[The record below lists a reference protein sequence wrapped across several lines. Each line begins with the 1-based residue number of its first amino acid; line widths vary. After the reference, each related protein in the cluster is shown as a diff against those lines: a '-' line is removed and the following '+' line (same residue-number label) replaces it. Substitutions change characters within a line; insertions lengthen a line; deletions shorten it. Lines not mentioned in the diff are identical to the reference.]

1 MEAHSCLS
9 HQPEI
14 ILQFVGIG
22 SDKKRGAMG
31 MGAGV
36 IRHPFIVGCAHGAGP
51 RLAAALS
58 ALAQFFTQYNGRFDL
73 PPGDL
78 PVV

>member
-1 MEAHSCLS
+1 
-9 HQPEI
+9 
-14 ILQFVGIG
+14 
-22 SDKKRGAMG
+22 